1 MNASQLINQTS
12 NNAEWYTPW
21 NIIECAKEL
30 MGRIDLDP
38 FSCFR
43 ANNRPEGKIATHYYD
58 DSCSPLDKV
67 WLGNVWMN
75 HPFGRDYNEDCI
87 VNIVFEAT
95 RRDRQMEWGLCI
107 TFASTSEKWF
117 APLLRYPQF
126 YFTGRIN
133 YLDSKTMQPV
143 KGVTKGSVV
152 TCFPPPG
159 ESYEYGKSALN
170 HAFGGTFKGV
180 AK

>member
-75 HPFGRDYNEDCI
+75 H
-87 VNIVFEAT
+87 